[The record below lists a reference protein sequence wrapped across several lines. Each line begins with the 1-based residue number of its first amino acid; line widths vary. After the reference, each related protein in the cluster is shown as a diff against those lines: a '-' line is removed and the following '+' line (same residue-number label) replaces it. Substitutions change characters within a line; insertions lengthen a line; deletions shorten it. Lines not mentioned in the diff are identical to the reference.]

1 MNKSQEANSWQNL
14 SAQASLGTL
23 SSYGSGKLSAGLTT
37 VQPYLRF
44 SGYDPRAAG
53 GRQTLKLELP
63 EDFEPGLQQISL
75 TCRSE
80 LIAQSGSVH
89 QLLRSPAG
97 IWPPILLSF
106 STKTREHGQYPLE
119 IHLTYHD
126 AAGEPHLWV
135 CTSTILLPRANA
147 SLSEIHQVFLAA
159 QKQYRVHAEDGA
171 IAKLSGF
178 QPAGIGMHANLDVD
192 IYAKDAAIAQLDF
205 NALDSAGGD
214 QGKYAIGLSSIA
226 WREVLIELAVP
237 ASSLNLPVTPA
248 RQDLMK
254 PDSTNSATKSITNL
268 VTNSTTNSVR
278 NSTTYRASLVAKN
291 RANAV
296 PFHLLALDEWCL
308 GRQDGSRQNADIQ
321 LQHLTESGQK
331 QVLTKRI
338 SSRHA
343 IIRRQDARVEITD
356 VSRYGLLVDGVILEK
371 YHPMPLFVGM
381 RLELSAS
388 FKGLVELR
396 VAAIFPHAV
405 ILQRIVG
412 GNVVALFYLL
422 NPEQRPEVGTS
433 DSMPTLMPTLMP
445 NKMATNENLLFFHQ
459 HGQFWYHDP
468 HSLQDSVLD
477 PSIELAGLHPSLQAY
492 RYTCDT

>member
-1 MNKSQEANSWQNL
+1 MNKSQEANSWQIL

-89 QLLRSPAG
+89 QLTRSPAG

-205 NALDSAGGD
+205 NTLDSAGGD

-237 ASSLNLPVTPA
+237 ASSINIPVTPA

-254 PDSTNSATKSITNL
+254 PDSTNSATNSIKNL
-268 VTNSTTNSVR
+268 ATNSTTF
-278 NSTTYRASLVAKN
+278 RASLVAKN

-296 PFHLLALDEWCL
+296 PIHLLALDEWCL
-308 GRQDGSRQNADIQ
+308 GRQDGGRQNADIQ
-321 LQHLTESGQK
+321 LQHLTESGHK

-371 YHPMPLFVGM
+371 HHPMPLFVGM
-381 RLELSAS
+381 QLELSAS

-396 VAAIFPHAV
+396 VAAILPHAV

-445 NKMATNENLLFFHQ
+445 NKMAANENLLFFHQ